1 MNEDAPRQ
9 EPPRQSKRKKATPQ
23 KLEVASSSPKS
34 VHLTEE
40 NGSMDRG
47 DAPPINSD
55 NVENS
60 EGIVR
65 ESPIQD
71 SVDVID
77 SPATA
82 GLGIDGLSDD
92 GGGDTEEEMFFHVT
106 GDGVI
111 TWQGSNVSLGTPVSD
126 AALLAAYQNDDSR
139 HQPSSILARAG
150 ALILPEESSQSIIN
164 MPNNTLE
171 SHISPDV
178 SSLVDNMLPGTPK
191 SDLPAKSPGSKS
203 PGKKRKR
210 YNNGPYECKVCHK
223 LFAQS
228 SSRNRHTKLHYGIY
242 DYSCD
247 ACGRQF
253 ARREH
258 LKSHVYKCPATTVKS
273 APINVPQIASGPR
286 PGSSTSSSPY
296 SSLQADLTDVI
307 MIP

>member
-9 EPPRQSKRKKATPQ
+9 EAPRQSKRKKATPQ
-23 KLEVASSSPKS
+23 KLEVASSSPKT
-34 VHLTEE
+34 LQE
-40 NGSMDRG
+40 NNSMDRD
-47 DAPPINSD
+47 DAAPVSPD

-60 EGIVR
+60 DGIVR

-71 SVDVID
+71 SPDVLD
-77 SPATA
+77 SPAAA
-82 GLGIDGLSDD
+82 GLAMDGLSDD
-92 GGGDTEEEMFFHVT
+92 GAGDTEEEMFFHVT

-111 TWQGSNVSLGTPVSD
+111 TWQGSNVSLGVPMSD
-126 AALLAAYQNDDSR
+126 AALLAAYQCDSSG

-150 ALILPEESSQSIIN
+150 ALILPEEASQSSMKN
-164 MPNNTLE
+164 LTNNTLE
-171 SHISPDV
+171 SHLSPNPNN
-178 SSLVDNMLPGTPK
+178 LADNMLPITPK
-191 SDLPAKSPGSKS
+191 SDLPTKSPSSKS

-258 LKSHVYKCPATTVKS
+258 LKSHVYKCPATGTGNS

-296 SSLQADLTDVI
+296 SSLQADLSDVI